1 MPGLPARVELAPQRR
16 RPRFYVLRVLACE
29 RDFTPTEFSVTSGP
43 YPSLADAW
51 TAAGIFRLLAEGQ
64 VFIAGE
70 Q

>member
-1 MPGLPARVELAPQRR
+1 MPGLPAPADLPLERR
-16 RPRFYVLRVLACE
+16 QPRYYVLRVLACE

-43 YPSLADAW
+43 YPSLVDAW
-51 TAAGIFRLLAEGQ
+51 AAAGIFRLLADGE